1 MSGVYVINAVTI
13 FMNGLLIKNL
23 IMAASG
29 GRIISGVNMGR
40 DKVNE

>member
-29 GRIISGVNMGR
+29 GIISGVNMGR